1 MVFEEA
7 IFIKGSNRKKY
18 SVEEVTQ
25 LRNHDLKTYASVK
38 DYLFCP
44 ECEKPHLTHNL
55 CTTKSDYFST
65 YNKEEH
71 DAECSIKCKKAASRQ
86 LELLQNGD
94 KALDRLQNRLK
105 AVIVAAFS
113 DKKPKHNP
121 YIIKIDSTQTNNSD
135 TSNDSGKTANYA
147 LQKKRL
153 TNGLSENDIN
163 TLKIFYGYVRLR
175 CKRHKNGY
183 KLYVFS
189 TFDKQLPMICS
200 IYLSQ
205 KVYDHM
211 DISESEC
218 FNCYLAFFA
227 QMEMNIQNDK
237 TYYNCILT
245 DSRKMFWMKT
255 DR

>member
-86 LELLQNGD
+86 LELLQ
-94 KALDRLQNRLK
+94 
-105 AVIVAAFS
+105 
-113 DKKPKHNP
+113 
-121 YIIKIDSTQTNNSD
+121 
-135 TSNDSGKTANYA
+135 
-147 LQKKRL
+147 
-153 TNGLSENDIN
+153 
-163 TLKIFYGYVRLR
+163 
-175 CKRHKNGY
+175 
-183 KLYVFS
+183 
-189 TFDKQLPMICS
+189 
-200 IYLSQ
+200 